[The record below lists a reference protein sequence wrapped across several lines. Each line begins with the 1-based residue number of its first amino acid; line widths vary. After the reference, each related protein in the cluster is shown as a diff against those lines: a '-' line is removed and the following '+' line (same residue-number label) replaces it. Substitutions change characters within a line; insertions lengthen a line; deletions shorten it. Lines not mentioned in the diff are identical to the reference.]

1 MALSPGNVCE
11 SDITGGFS
19 NYGQSIQSHAKYI
32 DKCKN
37 DDKMKMISKLYGGSP
52 YVKSKI

>member
-1 MALSPGNVCE
+1 MALSPVMSVNQTLPGIFKLWE
-11 SDITGGFS
+11 
-19 NYGQSIQSHAKYI
+19 SIQSHAKYI

-52 YVKSKI
+52 YVKGKI